1 MTFCY
6 LVLSSKNLLNNK
18 KEKFMSPKE
27 IEETCTFS
35 HIELNV
41 LDLETS
47 LEFYLKTLSPLGF
60 RLADKENGEFA
71 RLTNGKD
78 FVIALS
84 STEERFQDLKYH
96 RKARGLGHFAISVP
110 TNKCVDEMEKHLLS
124 LNIKPLGEGKIELG
138 YRRGYYC
145 VLFEDPDRIMIEI
158 VCHDPFYFSYD
169 SE

>member
-1 MTFCY
+1 
-6 LVLSSKNLLNNK
+6 
-18 KEKFMSPKE
+18 MSPKE

-110 TNKCVDEMEKHLLS
+110 TNKCVDEMEKHLL
-124 LNIKPLGEGKIELG
+124 
-138 YRRGYYC
+138 
-145 VLFEDPDRIMIEI
+145 
-158 VCHDPFYFSYD
+158 
-169 SE
+169 